1 VSGVSAPRIAFIG
14 LGNMG
19 QPMARNLRRAGFSL
33 AVNDV
38 RREAGTELIA
48 EGARWTSSPREVVA
62 EAEVLI
68 TMLPG
73 PREVQ
78 QVLTGSDGAASGLR
92 AGATWIDMS
101 TSSPEVARAIGDQL
115 ASAGVSRLDA
125 PVSGMAKGAHAGT
138 LQIFVGGD
146 YGCFQEHL
154 PVLRAMGDPER
165 IFHVGP
171 HGAGYTVKL
180 LINLLWF
187 IHSAAAAEVLVMGVR
202 SGVDL
207 EVLRRSLVASP
218 ANSHFVE
225 HDVLSVFTGDYDQ
238 SFPLALVCKDLGLAV
253 DMGRDLG
260 VPVEVSALVEQ
271 IHRRARAQYGE
282 RGGEMLAVKL
292 VEDAAGT
299 ELRLPTGDA

>member
-78 QVLTGSDGAASGLR
+78 QVLTGCDGAASGLR

>member
-1 VSGVSAPRIAFIG
+1 MSGVSAPRIAFIG

-38 RREAGTELIA
+38 RWEAGTELIA

-78 QVLTGSDGAASGLR
+78 QVLIGSDGAASGLR

-238 SFPLALVCKDLGLAV
+238 SFPLALACKDLGLAV

>member
-1 VSGVSAPRIAFIG
+1 MSGVSAPRIAFIG

-299 ELRLPTGDA
+299 ELRRPTGDA